1 MKLSKVMHAI
11 AILVSILGVLVLF
24 GAWIAGQNGTFIGFS
39 QEHLFYDAIVFQLIA
54 IAFAACT
61 LIRMQLE
68 KDSPGSL
75 F

>member
-24 GAWIAGQNGTFIGFS
+24 GAWIAGEDGTFLRFS
-39 QEHLFYDAIVFQLIA
+39 QRHLFNDAIVLQLIA
-54 IAFAACT
+54 IAFATCT

-68 KDSPGSL
+68 KQSPGSL
-75 F
+75 L